1 MVQQILLTSFA
12 TWKAYQA
19 SNSSDQLLVELANS
33 DLTQSLSFLRYLP
46 VNLPVARSLTVGK
59 VQQLQPDLL
68 ICCGMAESRLQ
79 LSVEAQA
86 TVGNSTLKP
95 RINLAKLTTGLDNT
109 IISQDAG
116 RFVCNSLYHAMLNYF
131 QSVSLNRDCLF
142 IHVPLLTLENREP
155 IFSDFRQLI
164 ERLLAIESPNH

>member
-1 MVQQILLTSFA
+1 MAQQILLTSFA
-12 TWKAYQA
+12 TWKSHQA
-19 SNSSDQLLVELANS
+19 FNSSDQLLVELAETGLANS
-33 DLTQSLSFLRYLP
+33 LFFLRYLP
-46 VNLPVARSLTVGK
+46 VNLPVARSLTLGK
-59 VQQLQPDLL
+59 VQQLQPNWL

-95 RINLAKLTTGLDNT
+95 RMNLEKLTAGLDNT
-109 IISQDAG
+109 VISQDAG

-131 QSVSLNRDCLF
+131 QSVSLDQDCLF
-142 IHVPLLTLENREP
+142 IHVPLLTLENREL

-164 ERLLAIESPNH
+164 ERLLVIESPDC